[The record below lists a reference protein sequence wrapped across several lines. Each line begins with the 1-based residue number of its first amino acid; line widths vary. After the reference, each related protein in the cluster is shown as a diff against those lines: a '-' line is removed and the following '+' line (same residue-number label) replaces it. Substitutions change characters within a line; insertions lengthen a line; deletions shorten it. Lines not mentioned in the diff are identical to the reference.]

1 MEILKTRCLVL
12 KNKKINEADLSATVF
27 TREYGKM
34 NIMAYGIR
42 KSRKRNPITLNPL
55 SLVDM
60 TIQKKNGFYT
70 VNDSE
75 LIKKFGNITNDIEK
89 LEISLYILDSINKLY
104 DINYEDKDF
113 FDKLIDI
120 LKFINTREKRLK
132 GYKYYI
138 ILSFLRRIM
147 IEQGIYHSDEIE
159 KILDFELIL
168 KYREISL
175 INKKYSDEHYILKE
189 FEKYSVYLKKIII
202 SFEKYINENLQV
214 KMEMKKFLTEEL

>member
-120 LKFINTREKRLK
+120 LKFINTREKLLK

-147 IEQGIYHSDEIE
+147 IEQGI
-159 KILDFELIL
+159 
-168 KYREISL
+168 
-175 INKKYSDEHYILKE
+175 
-189 FEKYSVYLKKIII
+189 
-202 SFEKYINENLQV
+202 
-214 KMEMKKFLTEEL
+214 